1 MNFTTF
7 TIKKNDW
14 RKIYVEQPMQMIEL
28 KLNMII
34 FYIW

>member
-1 MNFTTF
+1 MNITTF
-7 TIKKNDW
+7 TIKKNDL
-14 RKIYVEQPMQMIEL
+14 REFYVEQPMQMIEL